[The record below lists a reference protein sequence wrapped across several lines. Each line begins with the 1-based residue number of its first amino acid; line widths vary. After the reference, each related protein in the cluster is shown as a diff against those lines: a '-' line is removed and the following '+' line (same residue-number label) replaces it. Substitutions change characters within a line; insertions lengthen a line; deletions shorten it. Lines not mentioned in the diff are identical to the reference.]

1 MTDRLAFLRRESHT
15 LLATA
20 SVVVLGYLLVGDM
33 APEMTPDS
41 LLVWVE
47 GYIGPTW
54 PFFAGVVLLLLYAT
68 GALLAG
74 LGDRGAGRRD
84 WTALAY
90 ALHWATEASPL
101 VGLLQT
107 FMSLA
112 VALGAFAEAGPGA
125 ESQSAFIAQFST
137 ALGSTIAG
145 GALSLGCFTLHKLVM
160 R

>member
-1 MTDRLAFLRRESHT
+1 MSHRLASLRRETHT
-15 LLATA
+15 LLAAA
-20 SVVVLGYLLVGDM
+20 SVVLLGYLGARDV
-33 APEMTPDS
+33 APEMTLDS
-41 LLVWVE
+41 LLAWVE

-54 PFFAGVVLLLLYAT
+54 PFFAGVALLLLYAT
-68 GALLAG
+68 GAWLAG
-74 LGDRGAGRRD
+74 LGEGAGKRD
-84 WTALAY
+84 WASLGY

-112 VALGAFAEAGPGA
+112 VALEAFGTAGPGA
-125 ESQSAFIAQFST
+125 ESQSAFITQFSM